1 MSVDHLSNFGQSP
14 PCTTT
19 LGCMPII
26 VFILSSLLFSHSHLM
41 KATYR
46 PGIAKLAMKFLI
58 SKVMSC
64 SFHLRQARES
74 GFSLMFVQMEM
85 RLIYCNWCNHRY
97 YGTFLQCTRYDRMS
111 VMFYCISWKLFITIY
126 KMYLFVGVSH
136 ISSTWQKICHFHDYF
151 GKWNTYLVQTD
162 WLSTTKRYFLLN
174 WCALWLLVN
183 ATFNN
188 TSAISWRS
196 VLLVKETGVTTCC
209 IEYTSPGMWLEL
221 TTLVV
226 IGIDCTYSCK
236 FNCHTI

>member
-111 VMFYCISWKLFITIY
+111 VMFIVFPENCLSLFIKCICSLVCLTFLRHGRKSVTFMIILESEIDILY
-126 KMYLFVGVSH
+126 KR
-136 ISSTWQKICHFHDYF
+136 
-151 GKWNTYLVQTD
+151 TD
-162 WLSTTKRYFLLN
+162 SQLL
-174 WCALWLLVN
+174 
-183 ATFNN
+183 
-188 TSAISWRS
+188 
-196 VLLVKETGVTTCC
+196 K
-209 IEYTSPGMWLEL
+209 
-221 TTLVV
+221 
-226 IGIDCTYSCK
+226 GI
-236 FNCHTI
+236 FF

>member
-74 GFSLMFVQMEM
+74 GFSLMFVQMEIWKWDLSIVTGVIIDTM
-85 RLIYCNWCNHRY
+85 VHFYSVLVMTECLSCFIVFPENCLSQFIKCICSLVCL
-97 YGTFLQCTRYDRMS
+97 TFLRHGRKSVTFMIILESEIYILYKRTDSQLLKGIFFWTGERYGG
-111 VMFYCISWKLFITIY
+111 WLTP
-126 KMYLFVGVSH
+126 
-136 ISSTWQKICHFHDYF
+136 
-151 GKWNTYLVQTD
+151 
-162 WLSTTKRYFLLN
+162 LSTIFQLYRGGQFY
-174 WCALWLLVN
+174 W
-183 ATFNN
+183 
-188 TSAISWRS
+188 WR
-196 VLLVKETGVTTCC
+196 K
-209 IEYTSPGMWLEL
+209 LE
-221 TTLVV
+221 
-226 IGIDCTYSCK
+226 
-236 FNCHTI
+236 